1 MKLFNRVAAGLDT
14 IGKRA
19 NQALDE
25 GKLRVDLAR
34 VRRRMDGAARA
45 LGYLTYRQAK
55 GDSASPSEIETLTR
69 RIADA
74 EAEVARIEAA
84 LAQFGPPKR
93 AEASASSAEPSGET
107 GGAAGSAP

>member
-1 MKLFNRVAAGLDT
+1 MKLFDRVSAGLDT

-19 NQALDE
+19 NRALDE

-55 GDSASPSEIETLTR
+55 GEAASPSEVETLTR
-69 RIADA
+69 RIAEA
-74 EAEVARIEAA
+74 EAEVARVEAS
-84 LAQFGPPKR
+84 LAQLAGAKGVSEPP
-93 AEASASSAEPSGET
+93 
-107 GGAAGSAP
+107 AGTP